1 MFCPKC
7 KSLLFPKE
15 GKLYC
20 RRCDTIIEP
29 NDVEK
34 VDMVTKEGTEKE
46 MVVVEDTIRV
56 HKVTQGN
63 RTRLRKKIEQAG
75 KQVKRNFSYTKI
87 GDYIRDDFRSEDY
100 GSE

>member
-29 NDVEK
+29 NDVER
-34 VDMVTKEGTEKE
+34 VDMVTKEGAEKKT
-46 MVVVEDTIRV
+46 VVVEDQYDLLPKT
-56 HKVTQGN
+56 KVICPKCTHDEAYWILRQTRAADEPETRIYTCTKCGN
-63 RTRLRKKIEQAG
+63 KWRE
-75 KQVKRNFSYTKI
+75 Y
-87 GDYIRDDFRSEDY
+87 
-100 GSE
+100 